1 MKYIIEYQDQ
11 FNRWRRYGETH
22 SEINAYQT
30 TQNLAKRTGKKYRLV
45 DEKRNLIDLIVH

>member
-11 FNRWRRYGETH
+11 FNRWRRYGESH

-30 TQNLAKRTGKKYRLV
+30 TQNLAKRTGKKYRLI
-45 DEKRNLIDLIVH
+45 DERKNLIDLIVF